1 VFFRHFIA
9 AGFAAGLGNEFMAD
23 VFSAIFDRDSSI
35 LTQSPFDAPYIQLYN
50 PAAMPGKKKKSTPN
64 NSSTIALNK
73 KARFDYFIEDT
84 FEAGLALQGWEV
96 KSLRAG
102 RIQLKESY
110 VIIQNN
116 EAWLLG
122 AHISPLA
129 SASTHIQPDP
139 TRTRKLLLHRR
150 ELDRLIGAIDRQGY
164 TVVPTAMYWK
174 RGQAK
179 LEIGLAKGKK
189 QHDKRAS
196 IKARDWER
204 EKHRVLKSR

>member
-1 VFFRHFIA
+1 
-9 AGFAAGLGNEFMAD
+9 MAD
-23 VFSAIFDRDSSI
+23 VFSTIFCHDSSNDCAAI
-35 LTQSPFDAPYIQLYN
+35 DFAVRCIRRYN
-50 PAAMPGKKKKSTPN
+50 PAAMPAKKKKTASNT
-64 NSSTIALNK
+64 SSTIALNK

-102 RIQLKESY
+102 RVQLKESY

-139 TRTRKLLLHRR
+139 TRTRKLLLHRG

-174 RGQAK
+174 RGKAK
-179 LEIGLAKGKK
+179 LEVGLAKGKK

-196 IKARDWER
+196 IKAREWER

>member
-1 VFFRHFIA
+1 
-9 AGFAAGLGNEFMAD
+9 M
-23 VFSAIFDRDSSI
+23 
-35 LTQSPFDAPYIQLYN
+35 
-50 PAAMPGKKKKSTPN
+50 PAKKKKPTSN
-64 NSSTIALNK
+64 ASSTIALNK

-96 KSLRAG
+96 KSLREG
-102 RIQLKESY
+102 RVQLKESY

-129 SASTHIQPDP
+129 SASTHIQTDP
-139 TRTRKLLLHRR
+139 IRTRKLLLHRR
-150 ELDRLIGAIDRQGY
+150 ELDKLIGAIDRQGY
-164 TVVPTAMYWK
+164 TLVPTAMYWK
-174 RGQAK
+174 RGKAK

>member
-1 VFFRHFIA
+1 MRT
-9 AGFAAGLGNEFMAD
+9 LM
-23 VFSAIFDRDSSI
+23 
-35 LTQSPFDAPYIQLYN
+35 
-50 PAAMPGKKKKSTPN
+50 PAKKKKSTKAT
-64 NSSTIALNK
+64 SSTIALNK

-84 FEAGLALQGWEV
+84 FEAGLVLEGWEV

-102 RIQLKESY
+102 HVQLKESY

-116 EAWLLG
+116 EVWLLG
-122 AHISPLA
+122 AHISALP
-129 SASTHIQPDP
+129 SASTHIKPDP
-139 TRTRKLLLHRR
+139 IRTRKLLLHRR

-164 TVVPTAMYWK
+164 TIVPIAMYWH
-174 RGQAK
+174 RGRAK